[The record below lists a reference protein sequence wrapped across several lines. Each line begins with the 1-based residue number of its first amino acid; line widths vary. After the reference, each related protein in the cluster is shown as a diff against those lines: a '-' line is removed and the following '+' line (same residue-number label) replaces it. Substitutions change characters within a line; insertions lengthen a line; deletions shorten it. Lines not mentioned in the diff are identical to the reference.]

1 MAEDPAPQ
9 SQKRPPRRLVR
20 RLGALLW
27 PYRWQVAGAL
37 ALTLAVA
44 FLGPLRPRLVQIAI
58 DDHVTTGDV
67 PGLMRVVGVIG
78 LVLVG
83 EGLAF
88 FALGYLTQ
96 WVGQH
101 ALYDL
106 RTRVFRFVERQRLAF
121 FDKTPIGTLITR
133 ATSDIEALADL
144 LSAGA
149 VTMIGDLGRL
159 IFIGYFM
166 LSLDL
171 ELGLV
176 ALLALP
182 PMVLATEL
190 FRRKMRAAYRETRRQ
205 VGRLNAFLQ
214 EHVSGMSVVQI
225 FGREGEEQR
234 RFEAVNASHRDAHVQ
249 TVYYYALFYPVVDII
264 ASAALGLVIWFGGTE
279 AMREAVTVGTLIAFV
294 QYVRMFFEPV
304 RNLSDQLNS
313 IQAAFAAS
321 ERVFD
326 LLDDDQS
333 LAAPPRPAHFDGG
346 RARGRIAFEDV
357 WFAYERLPEGEE
369 GGGKGQEGG
378 ARDGASA
385 NEPPSPFPHAPSPDW
400 NWVLRGVSFV
410 AEPGDTL
417 ALVGATGSGKTTVL
431 SLLLRFYEPQR
442 GRVTIDGVDVR
453 DLPLDELR
461 RQVGL
466 VLQDVFLF
474 SGSIEENV
482 TLGADVPRE
491 RVVEAAR
498 LVGAD
503 RFIDRLPDGYASDVG
518 ERGGA
523 LSLGQRQL
531 LSFVRTL
538 LYDPAVL
545 VLDEATSSVDTETE
559 EAVQRAVDVLMDGR
573 TALVVAHR
581 LSTVQDAD
589 TILVLHK
596 GEVRTALV
604 VAQAGRP
611 PGAPGPGRP
620 LPPALRAPVRRSGAG
635 RGLGRH
641 PAPAGGAFGVGS
653 RLQVQDV
660 ATPPRREGGAG
671 VDTAERV
678 TYRSSS
684 IDDDPVPPTPPDP

>member
-1 MAEDPAPQ
+1 MGGGTGVACPVADSSPQ
-9 SQKRPPRRLVR
+9 TWRPPKGLVR

-27 PYRWQVAGAL
+27 PYRWHVAAAL
-37 ALTLAVA
+37 ALTFTVA
-44 FLGPLRPRLVQIAI
+44 YLGPLRPRLVQQAV
-58 DDHVTTGDV
+58 DDFILPGDV
-67 PGLMRVVGVIG
+67 PGLLRIVALIAG
-78 LVLVG
+78 VLVA
-83 EGLAF
+83 EGVAY

-149 VTMIGDLGRL
+149 VTMLGDLARVL
-159 IFIGYFM
+159 FIGYFM
-166 LSLDL
+166 LSLDV

-176 ALLALP
+176 ALCALP
-182 PMVLATEL
+182 PMILATEV
-190 FRRKMRAAYRETRRQ
+190 FRRKMRDAYRETRKQ

-214 EHVSGMSVVQI
+214 EHVTGMSVVQI
-225 FGREGEEQR
+225 FGREAEEQR
-234 RFEAVNASHRDAHVQ
+234 RFEAVNEAHRDAHVQ

-264 ASAALGLVIWFGGTE
+264 ASAALALVIWFGGTE

-333 LAAPPRPAHFDGG
+333 LPEPAAPTRLPDG
-346 RARGRIAFEDV
+346 RAQGRIVFENV
-357 WFAYERLPEGEE
+357 WFAYERLPVVE
-369 GGGKGQEGG
+369 
-378 ARDGASA
+378 RDGEGSGRERDDGATPDPSIPHPASLP
-385 NEPPSPFPHAPSPDW
+385 EW
-400 NWVLRGVSFV
+400 NWVLRDVSFTC
-410 AEPGDTL
+410 EPGQTL
-417 ALVGATGSGKTTVL
+417 ALVGATGSGKTTIL

-442 GRVTIDGVDVR
+442 GRITIDGVDVKV
-453 DLPLDELR
+453 LPLAELR

-474 SGSIEENV
+474 SGSIAENV
-482 TLGADVPRE
+482 TLGDPDVSRD
-491 RVVEAAR
+491 RIAEAAR

-503 RFIDRLPDGYASDVG
+503 RFVERLPDGYDAEVG
-518 ERGGA
+518 ERGA
-523 LSLGQRQL
+523 SLSLGQRQL
-531 LSFVRTL
+531 LSFVRAL

-559 EAVQRAVDVLMDGR
+559 EMVQRAVDVLMEGR

-581 LSTVQDAD
+581 LSTVQHASQ
-589 TILVLHK
+589 ILVLHK
-596 GEVRTALV
+596 GEVRERGDHQALL
-604 VAQAGRP
+604 AQDGLYRRLYELQYADQE
-611 PGAPGPGRP
+611 
-620 LPPALRAPVRRSGAG
+620 RAA
-635 RGLGRH
+635 
-641 PAPAGGAFGVGS
+641 A
-653 RLQVQDV
+653 
-660 ATPPRREGGAG
+660 
-671 VDTAERV
+671 
-678 TYRSSS
+678 
-684 IDDDPVPPTPPDP
+684 

>member
-1 MAEDPAPQ
+1 MQSGVPTPPERRGRGGPEACATPPRPRNRDAAGRGTVPVAEDPETQA
-9 SQKRPPRRLVR
+9 QKRPPRRIAR

-37 ALTLAVA
+37 ALTLVVA
-44 FLGPLRPRLVQIAI
+44 FLGPLRPRLVQVAI
-58 DDHVTTGDV
+58 DDHVTTGDL
-67 PGLMRVVGVIG
+67 PGLVRVVGLIG
-78 LVLVG
+78 LVLLG
-83 EGLAF
+83 EGVAS
-88 FALGYLTQ
+88 FALAYLTQ

-149 VTMIGDLGRL
+149 VTMIGDFGRL
-159 IFIGYFM
+159 LFIGYFM

-182 PMVLATEL
+182 PMVIATEV
-190 FRRKMRAAYRETRRQ
+190 FRRKMRRAYRETRRQ

-225 FGREGEEQR
+225 FGREPEEQR
-234 RFEAVNASHRDAHVQ
+234 RFEAVNGDHRDAQIQ
-249 TVYYYALFYPVVDII
+249 TVHYYALFYPVVDII
-264 ASAALGLVIWFGGTE
+264 ASVALGLVIWFGGTE

-304 RNLSDQLNS
+304 RNLSDQLNA

-333 LAAPPRPAHFDGG
+333 LAEPSRPAHFDGG
-346 RARGRIAFEDV
+346 RATGRIAFDDV
-357 WFAYERLPEGEE
+357 WFAYERLPAEE
-369 GGGKGQEGG
+369 GPGTPGAEGQG
-378 ARDGASA
+378 DGETAPPQSLV
-385 NEPPSPFPHAPSPDW
+385 PSPQSPEW

-410 AEPGDTL
+410 AEPGETL
-417 ALVGATGSGKTTVL
+417 ALVGATGSGKSTVL

-442 GRVTIDGVDVR
+442 GRVTIDGVDVK
-453 DLPLDELR
+453 DLPLSELR

-482 TLGADVPRE
+482 TLGADVEHE
-491 RVVEAAR
+491 RVVGAAR

-503 RFIDRLPDGYASDVG
+503 RFIDRLPEGYGSDVG
-518 ERGGA
+518 ERGA
-523 LSLGQRQL
+523 TLSLGQRQL

-581 LSTVQDAD
+581 LSTVQHAE

-596 GEVRTALV
+596 GEVRERGDHQGLL
-604 VAQAGRP
+604 AQGGLYRRLYELQYADQE
-611 PGAPGPGRP
+611 
-620 LPPALRAPVRRSGAG
+620 RAA
-635 RGLGRH
+635 
-641 PAPAGGAFGVGS
+641 A
-653 RLQVQDV
+653 
-660 ATPPRREGGAG
+660 
-671 VDTAERV
+671 
-678 TYRSSS
+678 
-684 IDDDPVPPTPPDP
+684 

>member
-1 MAEDPAPQ
+1 MAEDPAPPTE
-9 SQKRPPRRLVR
+9 KRPPRRIAR

-37 ALTLAVA
+37 ALTLVVA
-44 FLGPLRPRLVQIAI
+44 FLGPLRPRLVQVAI
-58 DDHVTTGDV
+58 DEHITTGDL
-67 PGLMRVVGVIG
+67 PGLFRIVGVIG
-78 LVLVG
+78 LVLLG
-83 EGLAF
+83 EGVAS
-88 FALGYLTQ
+88 FALAYLTQ

-121 FDKTPIGTLITR
+121 FDETPIGTLITR

-149 VTMIGDLGRL
+149 VTMIGDFGRL
-159 IFIGYFM
+159 LFIGYFM

-182 PMVLATEL
+182 PMVIATEV
-190 FRRKMRAAYRETRRQ
+190 FRRKMRAAYRETRKQ

-264 ASAALGLVIWFGGTE
+264 ASVALGLVIWFGGTE

-333 LAAPPRPAHFDGG
+333 LAEPPRPAHFDGG

-357 WFAYERLPEGEE
+357 WFAYERLPAEE
-369 GGGKGQEGG
+369 GLGTTGTEGLG
-378 ARDGASA
+378 DGETAPPQSPA
-385 NEPPSPFPHAPSPDW
+385 PSPQSPDW

-410 AEPGDTL
+410 AEPGETL
-417 ALVGATGSGKTTVL
+417 ALVGATGSGKSTIL

-442 GRVTIDGVDVR
+442 GRVTIDGIDVK
-453 DLPLDELR
+453 DLPLSELR

-482 TLGADVPRE
+482 TLGADVDHE
-491 RVVEAAR
+491 RVVEAAQ

-503 RFIDRLPDGYASDVG
+503 RFIDRLPEGYGSDVG
-518 ERGGA
+518 ERGA
-523 LSLGQRQL
+523 TLSLGQRQL

-581 LSTVQDAD
+581 LSTVQHAE

-596 GEVRTALV
+596 GEVRERGSHQELL
-604 VAQAGRP
+604 AQGGLYRRLYELQYADQE
-611 PGAPGPGRP
+611 
-620 LPPALRAPVRRSGAG
+620 RAA
-635 RGLGRH
+635 
-641 PAPAGGAFGVGS
+641 A
-653 RLQVQDV
+653 
-660 ATPPRREGGAG
+660 
-671 VDTAERV
+671 
-678 TYRSSS
+678 
-684 IDDDPVPPTPPDP
+684 